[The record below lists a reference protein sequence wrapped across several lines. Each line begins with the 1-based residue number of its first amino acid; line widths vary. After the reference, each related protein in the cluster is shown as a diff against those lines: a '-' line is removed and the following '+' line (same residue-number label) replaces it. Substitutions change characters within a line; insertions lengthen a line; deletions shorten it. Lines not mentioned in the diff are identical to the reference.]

1 MITVIAD
8 DITGAAEI
16 AGVCL
21 RYGLHVSFGIDSVPA
36 VKADVC
42 IIATDSRSATE
53 TKAYG
58 IYQDIMKAVL
68 KNSDSVVFKKCD
80 SVLRG
85 FVLTELSA
93 MLEAMKL
100 KRVILQPSNPSVG
113 RCIRKGVYYIEN
125 VKIKSTAF
133 AHDPDF
139 PATASEI
146 QLLLLKRS
154 PTHNQITEIHTGNIH
169 TVTGDGIF
177 IPDCSTVEELI
188 TSSELSGN
196 ERLLCGSAAF
206 FEQVLLQKG
215 IESILKDQ
223 QKTSILSDFLLI
235 SGSTHSTSRDFANK
249 MLERECPVMAFPSAM
264 LQQEVENTVIDDWA
278 DELKVDWSKK
288 HKLVLTISEKNISFP
303 DSSSVLKQRMSMVV
317 RSLVEHCDIKELLIE
332 GGATAY
338 SILNILNCKTLIP
351 VQELSPGVI
360 RMENSLFPTM
370 HLTIKPG
377 SYRWPEKFLTV
388 TD

>member
-1 MITVIAD
+1 
-8 DITGAAEI
+8 
-16 AGVCL
+16 
-21 RYGLHVSFGIDSVPA
+21 
-36 VKADVC
+36 VC

-85 FVLTELSA
+85 FILTELSA

-169 TVTGDGIF
+169 TITGEGLF

-188 TSSELSGN
+188 TSSKLSGN

-215 IESILKDQ
+215 IVSILKDQ
-223 QKTSILSDFLLI
+223 QKTSISSDFLLI
-235 SGSTHSTSRDFANK
+235 SGSTHSTSRDFSNQ
-249 MLERECPVMAFPSAM
+249 MLKRECPVMAFPPAM

-278 DELKVDWSKK
+278 DELKVVWSKK